1 MMLDPNI
8 KQIQLVDF
16 EKLRNLQVA
25 YKVLKTYVN
34 DEAEV
39 TYRLNHTKVYPFN
52 TVASITVVGN
62 PIVFL
67 DCEWL
72 LLASKLADNIS
83 FYPLDNGD
91 VEYILTFYGSMMT
104 LG

>member
-1 MMLDPNI
+1 MMRRKVIKNSIQCNI
-8 KQIQLVDF
+8 CGDIIESTYRHDF
-16 EKLRNLQVA
+16 VECSCK
-25 YKVLKTYVN
+25 
-34 DEAEV
+34 
-39 TYRLNHTKVYPFN
+39 YRLNHTKVYPFN

-91 VEYILTFYGSMMT
+91 VEYILTFNGSMMT

>member
-1 MMLDPNI
+1 MQDQNI
-8 KQIQLVDF
+8 KQIQIVDF
-16 EKLRNLQVA
+16 DKLSNLQLA
-25 YKVLKTYVN
+25 YKILKAYAN

-52 TVASITVVGN
+52 TVASITVSGN
-62 PIVFL
+62 RIVFL
-67 DCEWL
+67 DCERL
-72 LLASKLADNIS
+72 LIASKLADNIS

-91 VEYILTFYGSMMT
+91 VEFILTFNGSMMT

>member
-1 MMLDPNI
+1 MLDPNI

-25 YKVLKTYVN
+25 YKILKAYVN
-34 DEAEV
+34 DVAEV

-52 TVASITVVGN
+52 TLASIIVVGN

-67 DCEWL
+67 DCERL
-72 LLASKLADNIS
+72 LIASKLADNIS

-91 VEYILTFYGSMMT
+91 VEFILTFNGSMMT